1 MRKLWLR
8 CAVLVGGLLF
18 GVGVSA
24 AQGRTQVIGCY
35 VAKPALT
42 YSATGE
48 PERGDTSWAY
58 AQLSANGIARRPL
71 LRANVD
77 RRSSW
82 RVEDDTLHVTFS
94 DGLAGWRL
102 LLARAPQAWTG
113 VATYLSDVR
122 VVGRPAYRHP
132 ITLMRRSCAAPA

>member
-48 PERGDTSWAY
+48 PKPET
-58 AQLSANGIARRPL
+58 
-71 LRANVD
+71 
-77 RRSSW
+77 
-82 RVEDDTLHVTFS
+82 
-94 DGLAGWRL
+94 LAG
-102 LLARAPQAWTG
+102 PT
-113 VATYLSDVR
+113 
-122 VVGRPAYRHP
+122 
-132 ITLMRRSCAAPA
+132 RSCQRMESHVVRFSAPMLIAVVRGESKMIPCM